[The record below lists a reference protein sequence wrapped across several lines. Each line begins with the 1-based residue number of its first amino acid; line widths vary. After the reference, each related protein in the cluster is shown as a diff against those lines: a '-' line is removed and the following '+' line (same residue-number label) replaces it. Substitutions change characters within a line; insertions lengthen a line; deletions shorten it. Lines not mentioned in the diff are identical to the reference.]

1 LLKKPDAVAL
11 AVAILA
17 LAAAGLLLVWLQ
29 RDQPADRAVIE
40 ALAGPQS
47 ASQPPPSARK

>member
-17 LAAAGLLLVWLQ
+17 LAAAALLLLWLQ
-29 RDQPADRAVIE
+29 RDEPAGPAVVE
-40 ALAGPQS
+40 ALAGPQP
-47 ASQPPPSARK
+47 ASR